1 MKILYFTATG
11 NNLSVAKR
19 FDAELLSIPQ
29 MIKNNNYQIED
40 DKVGIIYPIYSLS
53 VPLIVK
59 QYLEKCIIK
68 ANYVFVIATYG
79 FTSGGSLH
87 EMRKILD
94 KNGNHADYYE
104 SLLMIDNFL
113 PFFDINQ
120 QINSIKDKNIENRLN
135 LIVNEVKEGI
145 KKQENCNKFNKLMS
159 LCGNIIINRILRFI
173 PKLFHISDDCIGC
186 GICKNVCP
194 VSNII
199 QEKSNKPQYYNKC
212 VGCLSCIHNC
222 PKNAINMKFQK
233 SRKRF
238 RNEETTVKEI
248 IDSNNTWK

>member
-29 MIKNNNYQIED
+29 MIKNKNYLIED
-40 DKVGIIYPIYSLS
+40 DRVGIIYPIYALS

-59 QYLEKCIIK
+59 EYLEKTVIK
-68 ANYVFVIATYG
+68 AKYVFVIATYG
-79 FTSGGSLH
+79 FTSGASLH
-87 EMRKILD
+87 EMHKILD

-104 SLLMIDNFL
+104 SLLMVDNFL
-113 PFFDINQ
+113 PFFDVNQ
-120 QINSIKDKNIENRLN
+120 QINFIKDNHIENRLN

-145 KKQENCNKFNKLMS
+145 KKPEKCNHFDKLMS
-159 LCGNIIINRILRFI
+159 LGGNIIVNRIIQFI
-173 PKLFHISDDCIGC
+173 PKLFHISNDCIGC
-186 GICKNVCP
+186 GICQKLCP

-199 QEKSNKPQYYNKC
+199 QGNSNKPHYLNKC

-222 PKNAINMKFQK
+222 PKSAINMKFQK
-233 SRKRF
+233 SNKRF
-238 RNEETTVKEI
+238 RNGETSIKDI
-248 IDSNNTWK
+248 IESNNTW

>member
-1 MKILYFTATG
+1 
-11 NNLSVAKR
+11 
-19 FDAELLSIPQ
+19 
-29 MIKNNNYQIED
+29 
-40 DKVGIIYPIYSLS
+40 
-53 VPLIVK
+53 
-59 QYLEKCIIK
+59 
-68 ANYVFVIATYG
+68 
-79 FTSGGSLH
+79 
-87 EMRKILD
+87 
-94 KNGNHADYYE
+94 
-104 SLLMIDNFL
+104 MIDNFL

-159 LCGNIIINRILRFI
+159 LGGNIIINRILRFI

-199 QEKSNKPQYYNKC
+199 QEKSNKPQYLNKC

-238 RNEETTVKEI
+238 RNEGTTVKEI
-248 IDSNNTWK
+248 IDSNNKW